1 MTTPTQTALSPS
13 LRPPHGLSLPGPVW
27 GLDPSTLRLSAAVV
41 RPGEFVPLS
50 ASAESDPRCGAPGV
64 GVFWATCSYS
74 QAGSMERRLAAGL
87 GELLRFLADLRNRR
101 GAPAGIYLE
110 EPFGG
115 SDKPGPG
122 GRIIKP
128 HPHAFY
134 FVGLVRCALGHL
146 FAQPE
151 VQMISPSTW
160 KARALG
166 TGHGFAKK
174 PEIMQWAHEIGYTGN
189 SEDEA
194 DALGIATAGAVILS
208 A

>member
-41 RPGEFVPLS
+41 
-50 ASAESDPRCGAPGV
+50 APEGIW
-64 GVFWATCSYS
+64 WATCSYS
-74 QAGSMERRLAAGL
+74 QAGTMERRLAAGL
-87 GELLRFLADLRNRR
+87 GELLRFLADLRDRH
-101 GAPAGIYLE
+101 GAPHGVYLE

-115 SDKPGPG
+115 SDKPGAG

-160 KARALG
+160 KAKALG
-166 TGHGFAKK
+166 SGHGFAKK
-174 PEIMQWAHEIGYTGN
+174 PEIMQWAREVGYTGS

-194 DALGIATAGAVILS
+194 DALGIATAGAVILAAS
-208 A
+208 S

>member
-1 MTTPTQTALSPS
+1 
-13 LRPPHGLSLPGPVW
+13 
-27 GLDPSTLRLSAAVV
+27 
-41 RPGEFVPLS
+41 
-50 ASAESDPRCGAPGV
+50 
-64 GVFWATCSYS
+64 VFRATCSYS

-87 GELLRFLADLRNRR
+87 GELLRFLADLRDRH

-151 VQMISPSTW
+151 VQMIGPPAW
-160 KARALG
+160 KAKALG
-166 TGHGFAKK
+166 AGHGHAKK
-174 PEIMQWAHEIGYTGN
+174 PEIMQWAREVGYTGS